1 MQAQHAA
8 LERAEFGKRPLGV
21 LNLGEDA
28 ARLGKQRSARFGE
41 DDAPADAVEQPD
53 VVAGFERSDRVA
65 RGRLGEVERPRPFR
79 HVPALRDGDENAQL
93 LERHGAS
100 PFNLESRS

>member
-1 MQAQHAA
+1 M
-8 LERAEFGKRPLGV
+8 

-28 ARLGKQRSARFGE
+28 ARLGKQRYARFGKHN
-41 DDAPADAVEQPD
+41 APADAVEQPY

-65 RGRLGEVERPRPFR
+65 RRRLGEVERPRPFR
-79 HVPALRDGDENAQL
+79 HMPALRDAYENAQL

-100 PFNLESRS
+100 PFNLRNRS